1 MGADISA
8 MDAGFKKAD
17 GLIQKNKEKFKAA
30 GKAIAIA
37 GTAIVGTIGLMVKGY
52 VKAGDEVHKMSLR
65 TGMST
70 EALSELKY
78 AAEIS
83 GSSLGSLEKGVKKM
97 AKSLTDADA
106 GLMTYIRSFDRIGLS
121 VQDLMAL
128 SPEDQFMK
136 IAKGIAELESPTLRA
151 ATAQEIFGRAG
162 TELLPLFAEG
172 ASGME
177 DLRQKAR
184 DLGLSIS
191 GPAAKGAADLNDAMT
206 TLKGSFKGVSMAL
219 ASQLA
224 PLIEGVADK
233 IANVAIKVKDWIKE
247 NPVLANVLMK
257 VVGAVGIL
265 AAILGP
271 ILILLPALSAGFIML
286 WGAITGP
293 IGIVIAAVAAV
304 AAAAF
309 LIYKNWEPIK
319 GFFSGLWES
328 VTGFFVGAFNAIK
341 SKLINWAEGI
351 VSVLEKIPI
360 VKKLVGPWRES
371 LEKMRSELDKTH
383 VHIEDKTGAISFSF
397 TDLAKKVKG
406 AVTGI
411 IGKVKTWVK
420 TVIEPEKIIAKTN
433 EKIASL
439 YKTLSDELAKY
450 GETELETAKRHN
462 AEKLEDRIATIK
474 AEEAG
479 EAQKNQAIATAR
491 AVFRAE
497 DAALDEADKLAA
509 VERENTLT
517 AEMDAALT
525 EWYAEKAAKL
535 KEFAEAEKAA
545 QEKHLAEYKILTDS
559 LNQLTMDKW
568 TYEKQKLDD
577 RYEEEKKTS
586 TNLLLLWR
594 EYQIEK
600 LRLAKEEAEEEAA
613 LRKQSLENTL
623 ADISG
628 VLNQIGSLFRQSFEL
643 KMDLIDREEDERI
656 TAINSQY
663 DAQIEALRGISEA
676 EKKKT
681 EEVLATINSEYDK
694 KKQHILD
701 NVKNEEKR
709 AQMLEAL
716 EKAREQ
722 ALNDARVDREKAEK
736 DAADAAIVLE
746 GEKNEALRLASEELE
761 KKRSAARRTA
771 AKQEKAVALLSAV
784 VNTAAAIVK
793 ALPNIILAA
802 AVGILGA
809 AQIAIIAA
817 TPLPPLKE
825 GGIVTRPTAVL
836 AGEAGPEAII
846 PLDKLKMMQPAFAS
860 GGFKQY
866 NYFYGDI
873 KNAGD
878 LELISNKLGEKV
890 RRSLERG

>member
-1 MGADISA
+1 MDVKSLMVHLGANISG

-17 GLIQKNKEKFKAA
+17 GLIQKNREKFQKA
-30 GKAIAIA
+30 GKAITVA
-37 GTAIVGTIGLMVKGY
+37 GAAIVGTIGLMVKGY

-121 VQDLMAL
+121 VEDLMAL

-184 DLGLSIS
+184 DLGISIS

-233 IANVAIKVKDWIKE
+233 ITNTVIKVKDWIKE
-247 NPVLANVLMK
+247 NPVLTGVLMK

-265 AAILGP
+265 AMVLGP

-293 IGIVIAAVAAV
+293 VGIVIAAIAAV
-304 AAAAF
+304 AAAAL
-309 LIYKNWEPIK
+309 LIYKHWEPIK
-319 GFFSGLWES
+319 GFFSGLWKS
-328 VTGFFVGAFNAIK
+328 VTGVFVGAFNAIK
-341 SKLINWAEGI
+341 RQLLVWADGI

-360 VKKLVGPWRES
+360 VKKLAEPWRES
-371 LEKMRSELDKTH
+371 LERIKRDMDDAGKHAAEMA
-383 VHIEDKTGAISFSF
+383 ENMEEEAAKTGEAMQGAAKETGFFGMAWGMLKESTKVAAAGVAEAAEKTAEATKKASEEAAKAI
-397 TDLAKKVKG
+397 A
-406 AVTGI
+406 A
-411 IGKVKTWVK
+411 
-420 TVIEPEKIIAKTN
+420 AN
-433 EKIASL
+433 EKIAAL
-439 YKTLSDELAKY
+439 YATLSDELAIY

-462 AEKLEDRIATIK
+462 AERLTDRIATIT

-479 EAQKNQAIATAR
+479 EFQKNQAIAVAR
-491 AVFRAE
+491 AIFREE
-497 DAALDEADKLAA
+497 DAALDEAEKQAA
-509 VERENTLT
+509 LERENTLT
-517 AEMDAALT
+517 AEMNAALT
-525 EWYAEKAAKL
+525 EWYAEKNAKL
-535 KEFAEAEKAA
+535 KEMAEVEKAA
-545 QEKHLAEYKILTDS
+545 QEKHLQEYEILTDS

-568 TYEKQKLDD
+568 TYEKQKLDE

-586 TNLLLLWR
+586 TNLGLLWE

-600 LRLAKEEAEEEAA
+600 LQLAEEEAAEEAA

-623 ADISG
+623 SDISG
-628 VLNQIGSLFRQSFEL
+628 VLNQIGSLFRQSFDL
-643 KMDLIDREEDERI
+643 KMDLIDKEEDERI
-656 TAINSQY
+656 TAINNQY
-663 DAQIEALRGISEA
+663 DAQIEALKGISE
-676 EKKKT
+676 
-681 EEVLATINSEYDK
+681 
-694 KKQHILD
+694 
-701 NVKNEEKR
+701 EEKR
-709 AQMLEAL
+709 
-716 EKAREQ
+716 KP
-722 ALNDARVDREKAEK
+722 
-736 DAADAAIVLE
+736 
-746 GEKNEALRLASEELE
+746 
-761 KKRSAARRTA
+761 RRYW
-771 AKQEKAVALLSAV
+771 LL
-784 VNTAAAIVK
+784 
-793 ALPNIILAA
+793 
-802 AVGILGA
+802 
-809 AQIAIIAA
+809 
-817 TPLPPLKE
+817 
-825 GGIVTRPTAVL
+825 
-836 AGEAGPEAII
+836 
-846 PLDKLKMMQPAFAS
+846 
-860 GGFKQY
+860 
-866 NYFYGDI
+866 
-873 KNAGD
+873 
-878 LELISNKLGEKV
+878 
-890 RRSLERG
+890 